1 MKKNLFAVAML
12 LTLSVG
18 AFSAC
23 SSEDPIN
30 SEQKVIEGTSHM
42 SLELSLP
49 QTSTRALDD
58 DYNKVGEWAGKDDIN
73 SIQIYVFNAANQLE
87 VKQTFTRGQFA
98 LVQKGG
104 VAGTANANKAVIRP
118 LEAIKVA
125 PGAKKVYV
133 VVNPTTETT
142 AYLWTPTVVGSELTA
157 FETLYKGV
165 HEVALQNYESVP
177 TSGDVITTNAE
188 QIAKTVNAAGTAEG
202 NVKDQILMT
211 GTLGTVDVIDGVTRT
226 ETLADATKNR
236 VIVEV
241 VRDVARVMVTSKTPT
256 FEIKG
261 DNPTTESVIETDH
274 VIGVVS
280 NLTYAVAQGERKLY
294 FQQRTD
300 FQTPAYAFEGYADDQ
315 ANEAAAQA
323 LQHYDYRGLWKNYNA
338 TGISGKSIPTTAL
351 YHNDA
356 SKITEELE
364 RELSGEF
371 ILPNVHAAGDNAA
384 TTKYRKSNTAYI
396 LVRGLMTP
404 AYVYTATGNGTPI
417 TGAAF
422 FENNTPKNFYLG
434 ANGRFYDSNETAHDV
449 AKGGVPGQKTTLYK
463 NGKVIYFAWI
473 NPDVVDGSGKGWLNS
488 PVVRNNIYHFE
499 ISGLLRVGANWN
511 PLVPPVP
518 LKPNEP
524 GYDPQNPNKPNPN
537 QPNNPDPKPT
547 PEQNPNEP
555 PTPPVQPEEPL
566 TPNETWMSVE
576 TRILPWKVHTYSSPL
591 TF

>member
-73 SIQIYVFNAANQLE
+73 SIQIYVFNDADQLE

-98 LVQKGG
+98 LVQRGG
-104 VAGTANANKAVIRP
+104 VTGTNKAVIRP
-118 LEAIKVA
+118 LEAIKVT

-133 VVNPTTETT
+133 VVNPTAETT
-142 AYLWTPTVVGSELTA
+142 TYVWDPTTVGSALNT

-165 HEVALQNYESVP
+165 HEVALQNFENTP
-177 TSGDVITTNAE
+177 ASGTPITTNAE
-188 QIAKTVNAAGTAEG
+188 QIAKTVDAAGTNTG

-211 GTLGTVDVIDGVTRT
+211 GSVGTVTVVDGVTRT

-236 VIVEV
+236 VVVDV
-241 VRDVARVMVTSKTPT
+241 VRDVARVMVTSKTAT
-256 FEIKG
+256 FDIKG
-261 DNPTTESVIETDH
+261 DNPMTEAIIETDY
-274 VIGVVS
+274 VIGTVS

-294 FQQRTD
+294 FQQRAD
-300 FQTPAYAFEGYADDQ
+300 FQTPAYAFTGYVEDQ
-315 ANEAAAQA
+315 ANAAASEA

-338 TGISGKSIPTTAL
+338 TGISGKEIPTTAL
-351 YHNDA
+351 YHTDET
-356 SKITEELE
+356 KITAELE

-371 ILPNVHAAGDNAA
+371 ILPNVHAYGADAA
-384 TTKYRKSNTAYI
+384 STGYRKSNTAYI

-404 AYVYTATGNGTPI
+404 AHVYTATGNGTPI
-417 TGAAF
+417 AGADF
-422 FENNTPKNFYLG
+422 FAGGTPKNFYLG
-434 ANGRFYDSNETAHDV
+434 ANGRFYDSNETAHDA
-449 AKGGVPGQKTTLYK
+449 AKGGVPGQNTTLYK

-473 NPDVVDGSGKGWLNS
+473 NPDVVNDSGKGWLNS

-499 ISGLLRVGANWN
+499 ISGLLRIGANWN

-518 LKPNEP
+518 LKPGEP
-524 GYDPQNPNKPNPN
+524 GYDPNTPTKPNPN

-547 PEQNPNEP
+547 PDENPNEP
-555 PTPPVQPEEPL
+555 NTPPVQPEDPL